1 MHGMSCSA
9 TALQLVC
16 DYSNI
21 WMIQISPD
29 EIPNNSVKNGNS
41 PPRREMIL
49 RRNEMILRK
58 IELTSPKNFPT
69 PHWTIKDL
77 HRGIFDF
84 LHRDVDK
91 LFVI

>member
-29 EIPNNSVKNGNS
+29 EIPNSSVKNGNS
-41 PPRREMIL
+41 PPKRELIL

-69 PHWTIKDL
+69 PHWKIKDP